1 MAGGY
6 PHVIENGGGE
16 RLTFQGVRRGED
28 GREYLEVTNEVKP
41 GSGPPFHVHYLQQET
56 VTVVDGRVGY
66 QLMGGPERFAGP
78 GETVTFAP
86 GQMHRFWNASD
97 GLLRCRG
104 AASPPLNFEY
114 FLTELFASMRRA
126 GGDNPNPLDMA
137 FLLGRYRT
145 EFGIGGVP
153 APVQKLLF
161 PVMRVIGRMT
171 GRYRRFAGAPE
182 PVAAA
187 TGTRSP
193 RNATS
198 AAASPRTPG

>member
-1 MAGGY
+1 MVFVAA
-6 PHVIENGGGE
+6 
-16 RLTFQGVRRGED
+16 RTAAS
-28 GREYLEVTNEVKP
+28 YLEVTNDVTP

-66 QLMGGPERFAGP
+66 QLTGGPERFAGP

-86 GQMHRFWNASD
+86 GQMHRFWNAAD
-97 GLLRCRG
+97 GVLTCQG

-126 GGDNPNPLDMA
+126 GGGNPSPLDMA

-145 EFGIGGVP
+145 EFGIAEVP
-153 APVQKLLF
+153 APVQKFLF
-161 PVMRVIGRMT
+161 PVMRVIGRAT

-193 RNATS
+193 GNGTS
-198 AAASPRTPG
+198 AASSRPDSR